1 MVAHFEPGLQPPP
14 ENTAAPVWLLFQDRH
29 LLLGADGSPLLPTPS
44 AINLVS
50 PAAEY
55 LGLLDG
61 RPCYTAAIDPTTPL
75 PADWTP
81 ISLRAGYAQ
90 CAAEIAAL
98 AGRAIQT
105 LDWEANHRYCGRC
118 GTLTQRVATERAK
131 RCPACGLVHYPR
143 LAPAVIVL
151 VHDGQAMLLA
161 RSSHSPVS
169 FYSTLAGFVE
179 PGETLEEAV
188 AREVGEEVGIQVR
201 DLRYFASQPWPF
213 PNSLMIGFTAAYAG
227 GTIQVDGTEITH
239 AAWFTAATLPQV
251 SPPFSIARWLINAHL
266 ATLSNDP
273 AAGPLTAHTP

>member
-1 MVAHFEPGLQPPP
+1 MAALFEPGLNPPP
-14 ENTAAPVWLLFQDRH
+14 ANTAAPIWLLFQDRH
-29 LLLGADGSPLLPTPS
+29 LLLGPDGSPLLPNLPTT
-44 AINLVS
+44 NLVP

-61 RPCYTAAIDPTTPL
+61 RPCYTAALEPSTAL
-75 PADWTP
+75 PADWTI

-105 LDWEANHRYCGRC
+105 LEWEDNHRYCGRC
-118 GTLTQRVATERAK
+118 GTLTQRVATERSK

-143 LAPAVIVL
+143 LSPAVIVL
-151 VHDGQAMLLA
+151 VHNGPAMLLA
-161 RSSHSPVS
+161 RSSHSPVGS
-169 FYSTLAGFVE
+169 YSTLAGFVE

-227 GTIQVDGTEITH
+227 GTIQVDGAEITH
-239 AAWFTAATLPQV
+239 ADWFTAATLPQV

-266 ATLSNDP
+266 ATLGNDRAVCPP
-273 AAGPLTAHTP
+273 ADSTP